1 MAQIPR
7 LGFAVAF
14 LVATAAVAWI
24 FGKYESGR
32 TPSVPRPDLERV
44 PDVVLETRDGT
55 KVSTTDLRGS
65 VWVAVFPNGPGGHAT
80 APVAALENEMARSN
94 GVRVVVFCPD
104 PDAKVP
110 EESPDVA
117 DPVGWTLVAGPP
129 EGISEIKRAF
139 LRALEHRHG
148 PVEGGLAHVA
158 VVVDR
163 SGMIRSFQS
172 FNDPRIVPKLLMD
185 IGDALNEGRAR

>member
-14 LVATAAVAWI
+14 LVGTAAVAWI
-24 FGKYESGR
+24 FGKFESGR
-32 TPSVPRPDLERV
+32 SASVPRPDLERV
-44 PDVVLETRDGT
+44 PDAVLETRDGT
-55 KVSTTDLRGS
+55 HLSTSGLHGG
-65 VWVAVFPNGPGGHAT
+65 VWVAVFPGGSDAR
-80 APVAALENEMARSN
+80 AAVRISALENELARSN
-94 GVRVVVFCPD
+94 GVRVVVFCPGPAAKG
-104 PDAKVP
+104 PD
-110 EESPDVA
+110 EFSDVA
-117 DPVGWTLVAGPP
+117 DSVGWTLVAGPP
-129 EGISEIKRAF
+129 EEISEIECAF
-139 LRALEHRHG
+139 LRALERRHG

-163 SGMIRSFQS
+163 HGMIRSFQS